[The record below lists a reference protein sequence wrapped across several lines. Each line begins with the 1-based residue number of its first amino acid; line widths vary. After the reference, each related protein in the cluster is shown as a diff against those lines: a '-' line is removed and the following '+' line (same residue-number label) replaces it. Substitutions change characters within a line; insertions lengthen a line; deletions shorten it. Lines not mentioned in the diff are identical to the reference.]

1 MRKKRWLDWYLE
13 RFKVKFEKALKDY
26 LETQIKE
33 LARIDEMGE
42 VLAKVIND
50 FTLQGGKRLRA
61 ALVELG
67 YLATGQEETERILL
81 PAIAVE
87 LIHSFV
93 LIHDDIID
101 RSLLRRNKP
110 TVHRVFEEKY
120 REIFKPLTS
129 SERQHFANSMA
140 LLTGD
145 LCFAMGYEALSKV
158 DFPSPLVLKAM
169 VHLHSIMKTTVIGE
183 IIDTLKP
190 LNGDITEEM
199 VLRIQFLKTARYTIE
214 GPLHLGMILAG
225 AEEELLAGISEYA
238 LPVGIA
244 FQIQDDILGVF
255 GSEEE
260 LGKPVTSDIEEGK
273 QTLFTAFIRKYG
285 TEEQRERFFSLLGK
299 RGITLKE
306 FREVKRIIRETK
318 ALDYAREKV
327 QEFSLKGKKALEN
340 LPISPLVR
348 IILEELA
355 DYIVKRR
362 K

>member
-1 MRKKRWLDWYLE
+1 
-13 RFKVKFEKALKDY
+13 
-26 LETQIKE
+26 
-33 LARIDEMGE
+33 
-42 VLAKVIND
+42 
-50 FTLQGGKRLRA
+50 
-61 ALVELG
+61 
-67 YLATGQEETERILL
+67 
-81 PAIAVE
+81 
-87 LIHSFV
+87 
-93 LIHDDIID
+93 
-101 RSLLRRNKP
+101 
-110 TVHRVFEEKY
+110 
-120 REIFKPLTS
+120 
-129 SERQHFANSMA
+129 
-140 LLTGD
+140 
-145 LCFAMGYEALSKV
+145 MGYEALSKV
-158 DFPSPLVLKAM
+158 DFPSPLVLKAIA
-169 VHLHSIMKTTVIGE
+169 HLHSIMNTTVIGE
-183 IIDTLKP
+183 MIDTIKP

-318 ALDYAREKV
+318 ALDYAREKA
-327 QEFSLKGKKALEN
+327 QEFSLKGKKALES